1 MCLKHFPQLERSAG
15 EERCVTILKTAAR
28 ETRNIQATQSLQ
40 LVHSDVCSPMR
51 MHTLYWRSEVFKVKY
66 YVMFVDDYT
75 WCCTACLLHE
85 RQYKSIVFDKFKE
98 FKANVCI
105 DVCTR

>member
-1 MCLKHFPQLERSAG
+1 M
-15 EERCVTILKTAAR
+15 TILKTAAR
-28 ETRNIQATQSLQ
+28 ETREIQSLQ

-51 MHTLYWRSEVFKVKY
+51 MHTLDWRSEVFKVKY

-85 RQYKSIVFDKFKE
+85 RQYKSTVFDKFIKNLKPM
-98 FKANVCI
+98 FSSTFALDKNFANGQWW
-105 DVCTR
+105 